1 MLEVFIDYR
10 NNKIQGYNTII
21 LEERKTN
28 IDCIMVEGEN
38 EKKILECFYNGNLFY
53 IDGQVTEKEY
63 VPDEK
68 ESQLAAVDM
77 EIAEVQGLLQD
88 GNEYK
93 TFMDNILSGMTIQ
106 AAKKLI
112 NDNRGKLSGLL
123 DRKRDLE
130 ISIAEDIETVKLQ
143 ILEKEEENI
152 PYKYFLS
159 GLTVVRDENDYIEEW
174 LRYHIEDCG
183 FEHFYIYDNESVIP
197 VRDYLESVNFAY
209 MDKLTIFDWPTT
221 ESLQT
226 DASRDFFDNYRM
238 QTRWVLNFDP
248 DEYVVISDE
257 SKSLVDFLKE
267 NHKYAAIQCRWRF
280 FNANGQEYK
289 EAGTDM
295 ERFTV
300 EVEYDEWSFIGKV
313 FAQTNRIRGYNIHH
327 PQYREISRIIH
338 YGEADDYFRLN
349 HYYTRSYEEWVKKME
364 RGSSVSDFG
373 RKYSEFFLL
382 NPDMEYLNTG
392 EDFVQGYGPNV
403 NVKEVMTDGK
413 PI

>member
-1 MLEVFIDYR
+1 MIELYIDYR
-10 NNKIQGYNTII
+10 DNRILGYNTLVEADAMSNPDRIVLEG
-21 LEERKTN
+21 LEEQRVLSFLTSS
-28 IDCIMVEGEN
+28 
-38 EKKILECFYNGNLFY
+38 NLFY
-53 IDGQVTEKEY
+53 IDGQVVEKEY

-68 ESQLAAVDM
+68 ESQLAAVKV
-77 EIAEVQGLLQD
+77 EIAEVQGMLQG

-93 TFMDNILSGMTIQ
+93 MLMDNILVGMAMEEAI
-106 AAKKLI
+106 KLAS
-112 NDNRGKLSGLL
+112 DNREKLAGLL
-123 DRKRDLE
+123 SKKEALE
-130 ISIAEDIETVKLQ
+130 ISIAEDIEAAKLR

-197 VRDYLESVNFAY
+197 VKDYLESVNFAH

-226 DASRDFFDNYRM
+226 DVSRDFFDNYRM

-248 DEYVVISDE
+248 DEYVVTNDE
-257 SKSLVDFLKE
+257 SKSLINFLKE

-280 FNANGQEYK
+280 FNANGQERK
-289 EAGTDM
+289 EDGTDM
-295 ERFTV
+295 ERFTT
-300 EVEYDEWSFIGKV
+300 EVEYGEWSFTGKV

-327 PQYREISRIIH
+327 PQYREISRIVR

-349 HYYTRSYEEWVKKME
+349 HYYTRSYEEWVRKME
-364 RGSSVSDFG
+364 RGSSVPDFG

-382 NPDMEYLNTG
+382 NPDMEYLNTI
-392 EDFVQGYGPNV
+392 EDFTQGYGLNT
-403 NVKEVMTDGK
+403 KEVTANDK